1 MTNCINCN
9 HSITENFCSNCGHPA
24 KLKRI
29 DWHYILHE
37 IQHVLHVEK
46 GIFYTIKELVIRPGQ
61 SVRQFISENRNRL
74 VKPIIFII
82 VTSLIYSIAAH
93 FFHIEDGY
101 IKMDDGEA
109 GKNSATITIFTWIQN
124 HYGYANIIMGIFI
137 AFWLKLFF
145 KKYDY
150 NIFEIVILL
159 CFVMGV
165 GMLIFS
171 VFAIIEGLTQIHLMQ
186 ISGMIGVV
194 YCSWAIGQ
202 FYDKKKVSNYLKA
215 LGAYVLGMITFC
227 IAALLLGPL
236 VDLIIK
242 H

>member
-9 HSITENFCSNCGHPA
+9 HSITENFCSNCGQPT

-29 DWHYILHE
+29 DSHYILHE
-37 IQHVLHVEK
+37 IQHVLHFEK
-46 GIFYTIKELVIRPGQ
+46 GIFYTVKELLIRPGQ

-74 VKPIIFII
+74 IKPIIFIV
-82 VTSLIYSIAAH
+82 VTSLIYSIAVH

-101 IKMDDGEA
+101 IIMKGSEA
-109 GKNSATITIFTWIQN
+109 GKNSATIAIFNWIQN

-137 AFWLKLFF
+137 AFWSKLFF

-150 NIFEIVILL
+150 NFFEIVILL

-165 GMLIFS
+165 GMLAFSIFA
-171 VFAIIEGLTQIHLMQ
+171 VIEGLTKLHVMQ
-186 ISGMIGVV
+186 ISGIIFFL
-194 YCSWAIGQ
+194 YASWAIGQ
-202 FYDKKKVSNYLKA
+202 FFDKKKAINYLKA
-215 LGAYVLGMITFC
+215 FGAYVLGMITFS
-227 IAALLLGPL
+227 IAALLLGFIF
-236 VDLIIK
+236 DLIIK

>member
-9 HSITENFCSNCGHPA
+9 NLITGNFCANCGQPA

-29 DWHYILHE
+29 DSHYVLHE
-37 IQHVLHVEK
+37 IQHVLHFEK
-46 GIFYTIKELVIRPGQ
+46 GVFYTVKELIIRPGQ

-82 VTSLIYSIAAH
+82 VSSLIYSIAVH

-101 IKMDDGEA
+101 INMKDIEP
-109 GKNSATITIFTWIQN
+109 GKKSATIAIFNWVQS

-145 KKYDY
+145 RKYDY
-150 NIFEIVILL
+150 NFFEIVILL

-165 GMLIFS
+165 GMITFS
-171 VFAIIEGLTQIHLMQ
+171 VFAVIEGLTKLPLMQ
-186 ISGMIGVV
+186 ISGIIFFL
-194 YCSWAIGQ
+194 YAFWAIAQ
-202 FYDKKKVSNYLKA
+202 FFDKKKAINYLKA
-215 LGAYVLGMITFC
+215 FFAYVLGMITFC
-227 IAALLLGPL
+227 FSALLLGFL
-236 VDLIIK
+236 VDLIFK
-242 H
+242 K